1 MDQESRSRIIE
12 VMFSGAD
19 KFVTIEGITY
29 KRTFAD
35 RAQYMREYR
44 RKIRATEIPQRV
56 QDLSNHE
63 FALYENAIRL
73 RQTENNNEHVN
84 MV

>member
-1 MDQESRSRIIE
+1 MNQEARSRIIE
-12 VMFSGAD
+12 VIFSGAD
-19 KFVTIEGITY
+19 KYVTIEGIKY

-44 RKIRATEIPQRV
+44 RKQRETEIPQRV

-63 FALYENAIRL
+63 LSLYQNAIRL
-73 RQTENNNEHVN
+73 RQTENNNE
-84 MV
+84 